1 MTDPKRYLITSA
13 LPYANGPKHIG
24 HLAGAYLPA
33 DIYVRYLRAKKA
45 DVVYVCGSDEHG
57 AAITIQA
64 MKEHTT
70 PRAIVD
76 KYHAMLKSN
85 MADLGISFDIYHR
98 TTEPIHHETAQ
109 EFFTMLNDNG
119 DLEVKETEQY
129 FDVEANT
136 FLADRYIVGTC
147 PVCGNQN
154 AYGDQCEKCGTSLSP
169 DELIHPRSTLSGNA
183 PVKKLT
189 RHWYLPLNRHE
200 DFLRKWILE
209 DHKNDW
215 KPNVLG
221 QVKSWLDIGL
231 QPRAVTRDL
240 DWGIKVPSP
249 PAPQGGIP
257 ETIGADEHFDYQ
269 TADPL
274 IYGLLKQFVREHRSR
289 PTDAENVLWQML
301 RGKKLDGV
309 KFRRQH
315 IIGAYIADF
324 VCLDKKLIIEVD
336 GLIHQLPENVASDI
350 ERTDWL
356 KEHGFEVIRFTND
369 EVLFKTDNTIAA
381 ITEKLNAIPDKVN
394 PSQNPPLGGG
404 GAGKVLYVWF
414 DAPIGYISATKQ
426 WAIDNNK
433 DWRPYWYNEDTKLV
447 HFIGKDNI
455 VFHAIIFPVMLK
467 LHGNILPANVPSNEF
482 MNLEGDK
489 MSTSRGWSIE
499 MEDYINDF
507 VKKDN
512 GGDQMVDALRYY
524 LTAIA
529 PETKDSEFT
538 WKGFQDSVK
547 GELVDVFG
555 NFVNRAFVL
564 MHKLCKGKV
573 PPLHVD
579 IMDDADRAMFA
590 EIAKSKIA
598 IEHLIE
604 TYKFRDAQYE
614 VIDLARKGNKYM
626 QDKQPWI
633 LAKSMASPNPSEG
646 EASPNPSE
654 GGALDP
660 ANSEQLSK
668 LAGSQNPP
676 SGGRGAQQSI
686 DNCLHI
692 CLQLTANL
700 AVFINPFLPFAARK
714 MCYMMKVV
722 DKMLDWENAGK
733 SKLLSIGYSLREPQL
748 LFRKIEDS
756 EVAGQVEKLKIKSAA
771 IKMETE
777 NNQAAGKASPNPSE
791 GKASPN
797 PSEGKASPNPSEGG
811 ALDPAN
817 SEQILKLAG
826 SQNPPSGGRGAITF
840 DDFAK
845 IDLKVGTILTAEKV
859 AKADKL
865 LKLEVDMGT
874 ETRTIV
880 SGIALH
886 FEPADIVGTQVVVVA
901 NLAPRKMRGIDSNG
915 MILMAEDKAGKL
927 HFVSLANVIDS
938 CSGVS

>member
-1 MTDPKRYLITSA
+1 MKDPKRYLITSA

-33 DIYVRYLRAKKA
+33 DIYVRYLRAKNE

-64 MKEHTT
+64 MKENTT

-76 KYHAMLKSN
+76 KYHAMLKTN

-98 TTEPIHHETAQ
+98 TSDPLHHETAQ
-109 EFFTMLNDNG
+109 EFFTALNDKD
-119 DLEVKETEQY
+119 DLEIKETEQY
-129 FDVEANT
+129 FDEAANT
-136 FLADRYIVGTC
+136 FLADRYIIGTC
-147 PVCGNQN
+147 PVCSNPN

-169 DELIHPRSTLSGNA
+169 EELINPRSTLSGNA

-189 RHWYLPLNRHE
+189 KHWYLPLDRHE
-200 DFLRKWILE
+200 EFLRKWILE

-215 KPNVLG
+215 KANVLG
-221 QVKSWLDIGL
+221 QCKSWLDAGL
-231 QPRAVTRDL
+231 QARAVTRDL
-240 DWGIKVPSP
+240 DWGISLP
-249 PAPQGGIP
+249 GGV
-257 ETIGADEHFDYQ
+257 EG
-269 TADPL
+269 
-274 IYGLLKQFVREHRSR
+274 
-289 PTDAENVLWQML
+289 
-301 RGKKLDGV
+301 GK
-309 KFRRQH
+309 
-315 IIGAYIADF
+315 
-324 VCLDKKLIIEVD
+324 
-336 GLIHQLPENVASDI
+336 
-350 ERTDWL
+350 
-356 KEHGFEVIRFTND
+356 
-369 EVLFKTDNTIAA
+369 
-381 ITEKLNAIPDKVN
+381 
-394 PSQNPPLGGG
+394 
-404 GAGKVLYVWF
+404 GKVLYVWF

-433 DWRPYWYNEDTKLV
+433 DWKPYWYDEGTKLV

-467 LHGNILPANVPSNEF
+467 LHGNILPENVPSNEF

-499 MEDYINDF
+499 MDDYINDF
-507 VKKDN
+507 VKKEN

-538 WKGFQDSVK
+538 WKGFQDTVK

-573 PPLHVD
+573 PPLHTD
-579 IMDDADRAMFA
+579 ILDDADKALFA
-590 EIAKSKIA
+590 EIAKSKIT
-598 IEHLIE
+598 IENLIE
-604 TYKFRDAQYE
+604 SYKFRDAQNE
-614 VIDLARKGNKYM
+614 VIELARKGNKYM

-633 LAKSMASPNPSEG
+633 VAKSL
-646 EASPNPSE
+646 ASPNPSE
-654 GGALDP
+654 GGALDT
-660 ANSEQLSK
+660 ANSGQLSD
-668 LAGSQNPP
+668 LTGSENPP
-676 SGGRGAQQSI
+676 SGGRGAAQKQI

-700 AVFINPFLPFAARK
+700 AVFINPFLPFAAKK
-714 MCYMMKVV
+714 MIYMMKVV

-733 SKLLSIGYSLREPQL
+733 PRLLSVGYSLREPQL
-748 LFRKIEDS
+748 LFRKIEDT
-756 EVAGQVEKLKIKSAA
+756 EVAEQVEKLKIKSAKL
-771 IKMETE
+771 KME
-777 NNQAAGKASPNPSE
+777 
-791 GKASPN
+791 
-797 PSEGKASPNPSEGG
+797 ASPNPSEGG

-817 SEQILKLAG
+817 SEKLSKVAE
-826 SQNPPSGGRGAITF
+826 SENLPSEGKEVITF

-865 LKLEVDMGT
+865 LKLEVDLGF
-874 ETRTIV
+874 EKRTIV

-886 FEPADIVGTQVVVVA
+886 FDPADIVGKQVVVVA
-901 NLAPRKMRGIDSNG
+901 NLAPRKMRGIESNG
-915 MILMAEDKAGKL
+915 MILMAEDADGKL
-927 HFVSLANVIDS
+927 KFVNPDEAVQNG
-938 CSGVS
+938 SGVS